1 MKPRHVGAEFIR
13 HVIVTITMWRF
24 SDEKRYV

>member
-1 MKPRHVGAEFIR
+1 MKTRHVGAEFIR
-13 HVIVTITMWRF
+13 HVIGAVTTWRS